1 MSRIKTYLLGRS
13 PECDIVIHDKSL
25 SRRHAEVVCQED
37 GQVYV
42 TDRASTNG
50 SYVWDGSG
58 WRKIR
63 QVLLMPG
70 DAVRLGDVELT
81 GKQLRDMCMRRA
93 AKPSRQADNEERG
106 RQKMENGLDP
116 AKKKVRDPMT
126 GEIVDS
132 K

>member
-13 PECDIVIHDKSL
+13 PECDVVIHDKSL
-25 SRRHAEVVCQED
+25 SRLHAEVICQED

-50 SYVWDGSG
+50 SYVRDGSG

-81 GKQLRDMCMRRA
+81 GKHLRDMCMRRA
-93 AKPSRQADNEERG
+93 AKPSGRG
-106 RQKMENGLDP
+106 DDEKRRRQKTEDGLDP
-116 AKKKVRDPMT
+116 AKKKVRDPTT

-132 K
+132 N